1 MNPNVKKKVDDL
13 KEGKVIIS
21 KEPGN
26 SLMPKLASREPVI
39 LTPITNYM
47 SEVELG
53 DICFVKVHGICITH
67 LVYGKD
73 QNKGIL
79 VGNIHKHM
87 NGWTKNIYGLAH
99 IVPKEFQTSSEK
111 LEEYRKKIEKEYLGT
126 KSKKDKETR
135 IFELKRELGQLDKRR
150 EEIRKEIESLKND
163 YE

>member
-1 MNPNVKKKVDDL
+1 MNPNIQKKVDEL
-13 KEGKVIIS
+13 KKGKVIIS

-39 LTPITNYM
+39 LTPVQDFMN
-47 SEVELG
+47 EVELG

-73 QNKGIL
+73 QNKGVL

-99 IVPKEFQTSSEK
+99 LVPKEFQTSSEK
-111 LEEYRKKIEKEYLGT
+111 LEEYRKKIESEYL
-126 KSKKDKETR
+126 SSRD
-135 IFELKRELGQLDKRR
+135 
-150 EEIRKEIESLKND
+150 KEIEDLKNNH
-163 YE
+163 E